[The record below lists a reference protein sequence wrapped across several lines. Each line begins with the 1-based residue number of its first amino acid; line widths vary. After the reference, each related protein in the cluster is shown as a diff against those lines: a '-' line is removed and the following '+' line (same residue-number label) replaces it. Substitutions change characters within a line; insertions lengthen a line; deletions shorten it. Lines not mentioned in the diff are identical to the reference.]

1 MRLWLPPGRLVG
13 LGRVLPGTSGVLL
26 ARRPVKTEASIFVKP
41 EDENSIAVHWEWNAT
56 QKLMA
61 VVRAHRACWATRA
74 RHALGS
80 DARVPRASTW

>member
-1 MRLWLPPGRLVG
+1 MATLAMKNMEVS
-13 LGRVLPGTSGVLL
+13 GTPSVRAPLKPAKEL
-26 ARRPVKTEASIFVKP
+26 KTEASIFVKP